1 MKLIGERISWK
12 KYIYLFSSL
21 VFLIIDIYQIVGILE
36 SNKDQTMKVIV
47 VSIISVFVFLLILLT
62 ALEFLKG
69 KKALLID
76 NDKLIVKLYSKHII
90 NFNNIKDIKYTY
102 NRSSKLGQYES
113 GRITIYLNN
122 NKVIKVD
129 DIKCVNSVCNN
140 LRNTILKEN

>member
-1 MKLIGERISWK
+1 MELIGERISWK
-12 KYIYLFSSL
+12 KYSYLFSSL

-47 VSIISVFVFLLILLT
+47 VSVISVFVFLLILLT

-90 NFNNIKDIKYTY
+90 NFNDIKDIKYTC
-102 NRSSKLGQYES
+102 NRSGKLGQYES

-122 NKVIKVD
+122 NNVIKVD

-140 LRNTILKEN
+140 LRNIIFKEN